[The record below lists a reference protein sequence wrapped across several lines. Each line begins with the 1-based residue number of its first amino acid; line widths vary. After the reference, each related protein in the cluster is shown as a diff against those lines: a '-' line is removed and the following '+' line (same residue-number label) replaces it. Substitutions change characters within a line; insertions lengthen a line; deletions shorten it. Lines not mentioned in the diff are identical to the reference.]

1 MDRSYYGVLAAEKG
15 KYSQWLWTFAAVTLS
30 DGDGGRIRRKTAREQ
45 SCLYSP
51 DDNPGWWL
59 VSWTGNWWDRDI
71 HHWAYYG
78 DNIRSC
84 CVTQGL
90 FVRLSMVIWWMVGI
104 ILYCYDISSN
114 WYVITEWEI
123 NRLEYFCDDR
133 WRCGQCS
140 GDQYLDLD
148 QLYVIEPSPG
158 TLPCWATSPLCSV
171 TTQLGPIL
179 GATTTTTFYTVNGQ
193 ILFTCGTYSDI

>member
-1 MDRSYYGVLAAEKG
+1 MY
-15 KYSQWLWTFAAVTLS
+15 WLQKKANILS
-30 DGDGGRIRRKTAREQ
+30 DSELLRQWHWVTGMVGELDRRLPENSHVSILRG
-45 SCLYSP
+45 
-51 DDNPGWWL
+51 DNPGGWL

-71 HHWAYYG
+71 HHWAYCG
-78 DNIRSC
+78 DKIRSC

-114 WYVITEWEI
+114 WYVIQEWEI

-133 WRCGQCS
+133 WWCGQWC

-179 GATTTTTFYTVNGQ
+179 GANTTTTFYTVTGQ